1 MKNKNK
7 TIDFKGNQYI
17 TLERFTNHY
26 LMMLDDL
33 DELVT
38 NFASH
43 DALNDIH
50 NRVKIL
56 AKYKFQ
62 NELKGIKTTE
72 SELDS
77 FFQPIKTV

>member
-7 TIDFKGNQYI
+7 TIEVLNGN
-17 TLERFTNHY
+17 LNLKEFTNHY
-26 LMMLDDL
+26 LKLLDNL
-33 DELVT
+33 EELIT
-38 NFASH
+38 NQASH

-62 NELKGIKTTE
+62 NELKGIKTTD